1 MEHKELDDDGGV
13 GTGRLLKR
21 RIGGLG
27 VKGRR
32 LQHAER
38 LAYNDGGML
47 HEPSSN
53 PATMLLGDGCN
64 DRAYFRDDNDE

>member
-1 MEHKELDDDGGV
+1 MEHKELDDDEGG
-13 GTGRLLKR
+13 TTDRLLKR

-27 VKGRR
+27 IKGLR

-38 LAYNDGGML
+38 LAYNDGGIV

-53 PATMLLGDGCN
+53 PATILLGEGCN